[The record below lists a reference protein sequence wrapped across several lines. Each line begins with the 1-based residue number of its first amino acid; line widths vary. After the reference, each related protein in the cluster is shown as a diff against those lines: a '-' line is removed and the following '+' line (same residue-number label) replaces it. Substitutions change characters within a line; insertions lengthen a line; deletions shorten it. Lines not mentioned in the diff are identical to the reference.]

1 MTGIAKRSIS
11 EAAAPKTR
19 RPSPPAATVRRAYLR
34 KNDVVLEA
42 AEKCF
47 LEFGYASTSMDAVA
61 ERAGVSKRTIYSNF
75 KSKESLFEAVVRKGC
90 AEVLPDALHDSDLH
104 TEDPEGVLTALAEKF
119 LTDIYSKPRV
129 QMYQTVV
136 AASRRFPAIGT
147 MMFENSVLRSQEI
160 FDSFLRAQVDIGQ
173 LSFPD
178 LNVAAAQ
185 LVALLKTDLHVQL
198 LFSQPIDISARD
210 IKRSAATSVRLFLNG
225 ARAR

>member
-1 MTGIAKRSIS
+1 MT
-11 EAAAPKTR
+11 AARGAVR
-19 RPSPPAATVRRAYLR
+19 AAGAARPSARPPVTVHRAYLR
-34 KNDVVLEA
+34 KSDVVLEA

-75 KSKESLFEAVVRKGC
+75 KSKESLFAAVVRKGC
-90 AEVLPDALHDSDLH
+90 AEVLPDALEDSDLH
-104 TEDPEGVLTALAEKF
+104 TDDPEAVLTVLAEKF

-136 AASRRFPAIGT
+136 AASRRFPAIGAV
-147 MMFENSVLRSQEI
+147 MFENSIRRSQEV
-160 FDSFLRAQVDIGQ
+160 FDTFLRAQVDIGQ

-178 LNVAAAQ
+178 LNIAAAQ

-198 LFSQPIDISARD
+198 LFNQPANISARD
-210 IKRSAATSVRLFLNG
+210 IRKSASASVRLFLNG
-225 ARAR
+225 AKAR